1 MGGRVDEMFGG
12 VMTMDQ
18 SRGGG
23 GPEPPAAVVLAHRDP
38 VVRVL
43 LGDAD
48 PLAGQAVTAMLS
60 AETNVAVI
68 GHESGALG
76 LTRAVEACSPSVL
89 VVDVGQRQFSGA
101 GLLMQWIA
109 AGTHVVIL
117 TTNLIPTE
125 AVEYLRAGVCGV
137 IDKADA
143 SLLVLA
149 VRAAAA
155 GQVFVAPTV
164 STPMVQQW
172 RAVEAPPVAPTPP
185 VAVPA
190 APAQLLAVPPGGS
203 LTRQERA
210 ALVAVA
216 AGYTTTETALQLGV
230 SVGTLQG
237 HMHRVIGKLGVKD
250 RAQAVAW
257 AYRSGLCPLPGPA
270 VLPR

>member
-1 MGGRVDEMFGG
+1 MFGG
-12 VMTMDQ
+12 VMTSDQ
-18 SRGGG
+18 PRRGGG
-23 GPEPPAAVVLAHRDP
+23 REPAAVVLAQRDP

-48 PLAGQAVTAMLS
+48 PLAAQAVTAMLS

-68 GHESGALG
+68 GHEDGALG
-76 LTRAVEACSPSVL
+76 LTRAVETCAPSVL

-117 TTNLIPTE
+117 TTNLIPAE

-137 IDKADA
+137 IDKSEA

-149 VRAAAA
+149 VRAAAE

-164 STPMVQQW
+164 STPMVQRW
-172 RAVEAPPVAPTPP
+172 RAAETPP
-185 VAVPA
+185 VDPPPLVAMPA
-190 APAQLLAVPPGGS
+190 SPAQLLAVPPGGS

-210 ALVAVA
+210 VLVAVA
-216 AGYTTTETALQLGV
+216 AGHTTKETALQLGV

-257 AYRSGLCPLPGPA
+257 AYRSGLCALSGQT

>member
-1 MGGRVDEMFGG
+1 MA
-12 VMTMDQ
+12 TDQ
-18 SRGGG
+18 SRRGG
-23 GPEPPAAVVLAHRDP
+23 GPEPAAVVLTERDP

-48 PLAGQAVTAMLS
+48 PLAGQAVIAMLS

-68 GHESGALG
+68 GHEDGALG
-76 LTRAVEACSPSVL
+76 LTHAVETCAPSVL

-117 TTNLIPTE
+117 TTNLIPAE
-125 AVEYLRAGVCGV
+125 AVEFLRAGVCGV
-137 IDKADA
+137 IDKSEAY
-143 SLLVLA
+143 LLVLA

-164 STPMVQQW
+164 STPMVQRW
-172 RAVEAPPVAPTPP
+172 RAAEAEAPPVDSTPP
-185 VAVPA
+185 VAMPA

-203 LTRQERA
+203 LTRQECVV
-210 ALVAVA
+210 LVAVA
-216 AGYTTTETALQLGV
+216 AGHTSTEVALQLGV

-257 AYRSGLCPLPGPA
+257 AYRSGLCALSGQA